1 MTFLV
6 PFDGSALAEA
16 ALVRA
21 IEFASVLDEDVLAV
35 SVIPKGNAEYAR
47 ERGWLDSDEPF
58 ELQSVVAALHSQVTN
73 LCPSA
78 DFRHLTVDRHA
89 SPGTIATRVRQ
100 RAQCED
106 VSMVFVGSDNAGH
119 LVTEVSSVGGTIAAD
134 DAYDVVIV
142 RDRTPARIEKLAAA
156 SPHRDPKSDFYYPD
170 EPDDSVVR
178 SEPADGP

>member
-21 IEFASVLDEDVLAV
+21 VEFAGVFDEDVLAV
-35 SVIPKGNAEYAR
+35 SVVPEGNAAYAR
-47 ERGWLDSDEPF
+47 ERDWLGPDEPF
-58 ELQSVVAALHSQVTN
+58 DLQSVVSTLHTQVAT

-78 DFRHLTVDRHA
+78 DFRHLTVGTHA
-89 SPGTIATRVRQ
+89 SPGTIATRVRR
-100 RAQCED
+100 RARCED

-119 LVTEVSSVGGTIAAD
+119 LVTKVSSVGGTIAAA

-142 RDRTPARIEKLAAA
+142 RDDAPSRIARIANAP
-156 SPHRDPKSDFYYPD
+156 PHREPKSDFYYPD
-170 EPDDSVVR
+170 EASANVTRPEHDD
-178 SEPADGP
+178 EP

>member
-6 PFDGSALAEA
+6 PFDGSGLAEA

-21 IEFASVLDEDVLAV
+21 TEFASVFDEAVLAV
-35 SVIPKGNAEYAR
+35 SVIPEGNAEYAR
-47 ERGWLDSDEPF
+47 ERGWLGSNEPF
-58 ELQSVVAALHSQVTN
+58 DTQAIVSALHTQVAD

-78 DFRHLTVDRHA
+78 DFRHLTVETHA

-100 RAQCED
+100 RAERED

-119 LVTEVSSVGGTIAAD
+119 LVTEVSSVGSAVAAD

-142 RDRTPARIEKLAAA
+142 RDRTPARIARLADA
-156 SPHRDPKSDFYYPD
+156 SPRRDPKSDFYYPD
-170 EPDDSVVR
+170 R
-178 SEPADGP
+178 SEGPVNPDETDDQP

>member
-6 PFDGSALAEA
+6 PFDGSPLAEA

-21 IEFASVLDEDVLAV
+21 TEFANVLDENVLAV
-35 SVIPKGNAEYAR
+35 SVVPKGNAKYAR
-47 ERGWLDSDEPF
+47 ERDWLDPDEPF
-58 ELQSVVAALHSQVTN
+58 EMRSVVATLHTQVTD

-78 DFRHLTVDRHA
+78 NFRHVTVGKHA

-100 RAQCED
+100 RAEYDD

-119 LVTEVSSVGGTIAAD
+119 LVTKVSSVGGTIAAAED
-134 DAYDVVIV
+134 YDVVIV
-142 RDRTPARIEKLAAA
+142 RDRAPARIARLRNA

-170 EPDDSVVR
+170 TPNEHVDS
-178 SEPADGP
+178 SETDAES